1 MTITAMTTDMNVTM
15 KTLVL
20 AVNMVLS
27 TTAGCSSVLEQVV
40 PVSDESGA
48 SLEGIPEVK
57 VYEFA
62 MVEWGMGGGRG
73 AKM

>member
-1 MTITAMTTDMNVTM
+1 MTTDMNVTM

-57 VYEFA
+57 VYECA
-62 MVEWGMGGGRG
+62 MVEGGGGGVLNCREF
-73 AKM
+73 